1 MATISSKKQFYELY
15 LAGHLGNKLRTFAS
29 PSELRDSRYYGTVTA
44 RSTSEHD
51 KTCLYRIP
59 WKEAIHLPKHFCFN
73 EPAPDDQLLIQG
85 EVMRTE
91 AGLYLGYST
100 ERYLPMRIALRKAK
114 IAQGLKA
121 KLILEHFLSPAS
133 YEELMGLLGLL
144 ERYPDAVVEFST
156 YDKCLGNLPHRNTI
170 IWEVR
175 NY

>member
-1 MATISSKKQFYELY
+1 MATISSKKQFYKLY
-15 LAGHLGNKLRTFAS
+15 LAGCLGNKLRTFAY

-51 KTCLYRIP
+51 KTCLYRLP
-59 WKEAIHLPKHFCFN
+59 WQEAIHLPGHFCFN
-73 EPAPDDQLLIQG
+73 ESAPDDQLLIQG
-85 EVMRTE
+85 EVMWTPG
-91 AGLYLGYST
+91 GLYLQYST
-100 ERYLPMRIALRKAK
+100 ERSIPMRYALLTAK
-114 IAQGLKA
+114 TASGLRA
-121 KLILEHFLSPAS
+121 KLILEHFLTLAS
-133 YEELMGLLGLL
+133 YEELMGLL

>member
-1 MATISSKKQFYELY
+1 MATISSKKQLYELY
-15 LAGHLGNKLRTFAS
+15 LAGCLGNKLHTFAY
-29 PSELRDSRYYGTVTA
+29 PSELREQGYRGTVTA

-51 KTCLYRIP
+51 KTCLYNIP
-59 WKEAIHLPKHFCFN
+59 WKEAIRLPKHFCFN

-85 EVMRTE
+85 EVMRTPG
-91 AGLYLGYST
+91 GLYLQYST
-100 ERYLPMRIALRKAK
+100 ERFIPMRIALRKAK

-121 KLILEHFLSPAS
+121 KLILEHFLTLAS
-133 YEELMGLLGLL
+133 YEELMGLL